1 VARARLREIV
11 ATRHGSGLGS
21 DAPETIRGKRKR
33 LVVKGF
39 GQYTRRESN
48 PVAIPLDSQGV
59 PSASSGPVRDP
70 VQFPTE
76 DGLRTLVANL
86 TPEHRAFLLHLLTS
100 CGPS

>member
-1 VARARLREIV
+1 MLELCRCVA
-11 ATRHGSGLGS
+11 
-21 DAPETIRGKRKR
+21 DRGRYRVILKVIGK
-33 LVVKGF
+33 
-39 GQYTRRESN
+39 YTRQELN
-48 PVAIPLDSQGV
+48 PVAISLDSQDF
-59 PSASSGPVRDP
+59 SSTYSDPVRDP